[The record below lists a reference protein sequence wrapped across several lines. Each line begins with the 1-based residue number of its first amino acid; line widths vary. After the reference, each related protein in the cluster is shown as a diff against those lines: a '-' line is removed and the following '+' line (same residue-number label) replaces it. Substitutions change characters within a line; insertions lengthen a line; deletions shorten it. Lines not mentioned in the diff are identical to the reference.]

1 MVYHKARKSCLDCR
15 RRHLK
20 CELEEGSSSCSCCTG
35 QGRECVKDLEAQ
47 DKHLSSQTAKD
58 GAIVLNGSTSAFG
71 GFQLRKA
78 SFLPADGPSANRV
91 LRLRQEL
98 GLQHKHTASWTEER
112 DPDHELRL
120 DKPVLDHL
128 RQLYFT
134 HVHPYIP
141 IITQVYLDDPAT
153 RPSQLL
159 LSAMYGVAARL
170 PGVIVS
176 TRDFLHIKRVFE
188 HQLKKLTVNYVPSLQ
203 ACQALT
209 LIHLTLEMQCEGLE
223 GVETW
228 PLRLASAVR
237 MALELKLHDESKYP
251 PSPPYMAE
259 LHRRLF
265 WVLFTKDRWTSTG
278 KGYPLMLDIADIQ
291 TSLPTAT
298 DLDDGSN
305 DPANDDTPPAHEFFL
320 ELIHQAIVLGAIHP
334 ICFRADRYA
343 HVTPKH
349 FRKIEAK
356 VEALGSRLRSSNK
369 LSPTA
374 QAHLELNYTAIRL
387 LFYGPFFKPS
397 SDAEAV
403 LFSHFVPDIASAR
416 LRLAKGAV
424 HALGFASKE
433 LLYTGPSIWSILFY
447 AIVRCF
453 LVALSIV
460 HDPISEYSPQLR
472 NAAAEAVAKVS
483 DIARFMCEERRW
495 CFMVLSGTLMLFTK
509 RVAEDKDAIRKIK
522 GNREAS
528 PVAAA
533 AREQRRKRKAVVEE
547 VVVKRVEMSVEGE
560 VGTGA
565 RGVIPGTAMTGIQAG
580 VMPQQVGS
588 GTAPAAAAGGMAGM
602 AGFKLQTTPGECAE
616 FNWDLGGGYSEEI
629 NWEEWDMMFS
639 GITDGSTIPVD

>member
-1 MVYHKARKSCLDCR
+1 MVYHKPRKSCLGCR

-20 CELEEGSSSCSCCTG
+20 CELEEGSSSCSWCTERG
-35 QGRECVKDLEAQ
+35 LECVKDPEAR

-58 GAIVLNGSTSAFG
+58 GAIVLNGSTSAYG
-71 GFQLRKA
+71 GLQLGES

-91 LRLRQEL
+91 LCLRQEL
-98 GLQHKHTASWTEER
+98 GLQHKHPASWTEER

-120 DKPVLDHL
+120 DKPVLDYL

-134 HVHPYIP
+134 RVHPYIP
-141 IITQVYLDDPAT
+141 IITQTYLDDPVT
-153 RPSQLL
+153 RPGQLL
-159 LSAMYGVAARL
+159 LSAMYGVAAKL

-188 HQLKKLTVNYVPSLQ
+188 HQLKKLTANYVPSLQ

-237 MALELKLHDESKYP
+237 MALELKLHDQSKYP

-278 KGYPLMLDIADIQ
+278 KGYPLMLDIADIR
-291 TSLPTAT
+291 TSLPTAK
-298 DLDDGSN
+298 DLDDDSNGS
-305 DPANDDTPPAHEFFL
+305 ANNDTPAAHEFFL
-320 ELIHQAIVLGAIHP
+320 ELVHQALVLGAIHP

-343 HVTPKH
+343 HVTAAQ
-349 FRKIEAK
+349 FRKIEAE
-356 VEALGSRLRSSNK
+356 VDALGSRLHSSK

-397 SDAEAV
+397 SDAEAT
-403 LFSHFVPDIASAR
+403 LFSSFIPDIASAR
-416 LRLAKGAV
+416 LHLANGAV

-453 LVALSIV
+453 LVALSIM
-460 HDPISEYSPQLR
+460 HDPIGGYSPQLR

-509 RVAEDKDAIRKIK
+509 RVAEDKDTIRKIK
-522 GNREAS
+522 GSREAS

-533 AREQRRKRKAVVEE
+533 AREQGRKRKAVVEE
-547 VVVKRVEMSVEGE
+547 EVTRVKKPVKGE
-560 VGTGA
+560 AGSRA
-565 RGVIPGTAMTGIQAG
+565 RGVIPGEAMTGVQAAI
-580 VMPQQVGS
+580 MPQQVGS

-602 AGFKLQTTPGECAE
+602 ARIQVSPGEFTE
-616 FNWDLGGGYSEEI
+616 FGNWGLGNEYSEEI
-629 NWEEWDMMFS
+629 DWREWDTLFS
-639 GITDGSTIPVD
+639 SITK